1 MYEYIKEEF
10 PMNQFWIGLIV
21 TLAIGAVI
29 LGVLYFI
36 GKRLEKKQTEQQAM
50 MESMAQTINLMVV
63 DKKRMKIKEATMLP
77 KQVLEQTPW
86 YLRRSRI
93 SVVKVKVGPKIMN
106 MICEDKLF
114 DQLPLKKE
122 LKATCSGIYMTAAK
136 PVRGTLLPVPE
147 KKGFFSRFRK
157 KDA

>member
-10 PMNQFWIGLIV
+10 PMNHFWIGLIV

-50 MESMAQTINLMVV
+50 MESMAQTVNLMVV
-63 DKKRMKIKEATMLP
+63 DKKRMKLKEATMLP

-86 YLRRSRI
+86 YLKRSRI
-93 SVVKVKVGPKIMN
+93 SVVKVKIGPKIMN

-122 LKATCSGIYMTAAK
+122 HK
-136 PVRGTLLPVPE
+136 
-147 KKGFFSRFRK
+147 FS
-157 KDA
+157 DMH